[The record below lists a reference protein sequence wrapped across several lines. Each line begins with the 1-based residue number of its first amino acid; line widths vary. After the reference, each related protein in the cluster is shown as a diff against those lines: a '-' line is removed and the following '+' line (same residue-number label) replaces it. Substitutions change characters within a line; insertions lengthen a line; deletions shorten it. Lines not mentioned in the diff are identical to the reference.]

1 MRILFSS
8 CLGEWGGGEHWML
21 STALG
26 LRDRGHHVELACAR
40 GSELARRG
48 AAAGLAVTELVFH
61 GDLDPALSWRYWRLC
76 RRHRIDLLCLNM
88 DKVLR
93 VAGPAARLAGAVV
106 VPRRGSESPLGGKV
120 SHKLAYL
127 KVAGGVIANSLAT
140 RATLLASAPW
150 LPPDKVRVI
159 SNGIDVGRYALDD
172 DAGAAARAAVRAEA
186 GAGPETPVLG
196 MVGELTTRKNHLVVV
211 RQLGALRASHPGLQ
225 LWLVGEGP
233 ERGALLAAARDAGAG
248 DALHLLGF
256 RDDVPRLLQGID
268 VFCHPARREGFGY
281 AVVEAMAAGKPVVV
295 ARASNLPEIVP
306 DGVAGLLR
314 DPDDGEG
321 WRAAVASLLD
331 DPALAARLAGA
342 GRRRAG
348 ELYSCGRMLDEVE
361 AYFRGLL
368 RPARRGAADRR

>member
-26 LRDRGHHVELACAR
+26 LRERGHHVELACAR
-40 GSELARRG
+40 GSELARRAG
-48 AAAGLAVTELVFH
+48 EAGLAVTELVFH
-61 GDLDPALSWRYWRLC
+61 GDLDPLLSWRYWRLC
-76 RRHRIDLLCLNM
+76 RRRRIDLLCLNM

-93 VAGPAARLAGAVV
+93 VAGPAARLAGAAV

-120 SHKLAYL
+120 SHRLAYL
-127 KVAGGVIANSLAT
+127 KVATGVIANSLAT

-150 LPPDKVRVI
+150 LTAGKVRVI
-159 SNGIDVGRYALDD
+159 ANGIDVGRYAPDPD
-172 DAGAAARAAVRAEA
+172 ARAAVRAEA
-186 GAGPETPVLG
+186 GAGPRTPVLG
-196 MVGELTTRKNHLVVV
+196 MVGELTARKNHLVVV
-211 RQLGALRASHPGLQ
+211 RQLGALRAAYPDLQ
-225 LWLVGEGP
+225 LWIVGEGP
-233 ERGALLAAARDAGAG
+233 ERGALLEAARAAGAG
-248 DALHLLGF
+248 DVLRLLGF
-256 RDDVPRLLQGID
+256 RDNVPRLLQGID

-306 DGVAGLLR
+306 DGEAGLLR

-321 WRAAVASLLD
+321 WREAVAALLED
-331 DPALAARLAGA
+331 AALAGRLAEA

-348 ELYSCGRMLDEVE
+348 ELYSSRRMLDEVE
-361 AYFRGLL
+361 AYFRELL
-368 RPARRGAADRR
+368 RPAAGGGDASV

>member
-26 LRDRGHHVELACAR
+26 LRDRCHHVELACAR
-40 GSELARRG
+40 GSELGRRG
-48 AAAGLAVTELVFH
+48 GAAGLAVTELVFH

-76 RRHRIDLLCLNM
+76 RRRRIDLLCLNM

-150 LPPDKVRVI
+150 LPADKVRVI
-159 SNGIDVGRYALDD
+159 ANGIDVERYAP
-172 DAGAAARAAVRAEA
+172 DAAVRAAVRAEA
-186 GAGPETPVLG
+186 GAGPGTPVLG
-196 MVGELTTRKNHLVVV
+196 MVGELTARKNHLVVV
-211 RQLGALRASHPGLQ
+211 QQLGALRASHPGLQ

-281 AVVEAMAAGKPVVV
+281 AVVEAMAAGKPVVA

-321 WRAAVASLLD
+321 WRTAVASLLD
-331 DPALAARLAGA
+331 DPALAARLDGA

-348 ELYSCGRMLDEVE
+348 ELYSHGRMLDEVE

-368 RPARRGAADRR
+368 HPARRGAADRR